1 MASFFISTFAFFIGA
16 YFIRRYL
23 EDLGIPK
30 TFTRGVVVGVLALVL
45 SYGVA
50 FVVDRIANI
59 FSSS

>member
-50 FVVDRIANI
+50 FVVDLIANI